1 MGMDNIASMK
11 TGDSLLRRI
20 DSRLT
25 PTAPR
30 IFLVLYLLLGVQS
43 WWVETRKS
51 GDFDVFYLAAKN
63 AIAAKPL
70 YADYP
75 PFTPYRYAPTFAI
88 LIAPVGALPRPAA
101 GLVWNVVSALA
112 LASFFTWSARRFGR
126 DPPFTSQL
134 AVFAVVL
141 PFTVHCLRLGQTEAI
156 LLWLAAR
163 SEDLAERRPALSG
176 ASWAIAALTKPP
188 FLILGAPALF
198 ARQWSR
204 IGWFFVF
211 AVLGLLA
218 PIIFYGW
225 DGTLTLDLAWFR
237 HLEGASTVALCGR
250 ENQSAWAIAC
260 TYLATPPGPAYTAS
274 VALLGGGSAIV
285 GSVAAAVVWKLDPA
299 RGRLVAIALALWLSS
314 FLSPLGW
321 RTGLI
326 GTMPALHLLLVGART
341 PHPSPSRTIQRIVL
355 LGVFL
360 VQRLDYE
367 LVGRKAFFW
376 LLAHQQL
383 GVSAA
388 IAVLTGIVGTAAL
401 ALRTPADP
409 STDG

>member
-1 MGMDNIASMK
+1 MERAA
-11 TGDSLLRRI
+11 SLLRHI

-25 PTAPR
+25 PRAPR

-63 AIAAKPL
+63 AVAAKPL

-75 PFTPYRYAPTFAI
+75 PFTPYRYAPTFAV
-88 LIAPVGALPRPAA
+88 LIAPVGVFPRPVA
-101 GLVWNVVSALA
+101 GLVWNIVSALA
-112 LASFFTWSARRFGR
+112 LTSFFTWSARRFGR

-134 AVFAVVL
+134 AVFALVL

-163 SEDLAERRPALSG
+163 SEELAERRPVLSG
-176 ASWAIAALTKPP
+176 ASWAVAALTKPP
-188 FLILGAPALF
+188 FLVLGAPALF

-204 IGWFFVF
+204 IGWFLVF
-211 AVLGLLA
+211 AILGLLV
-218 PIIFYGW
+218 PIVFYGLT
-225 DGTLTLDLAWFR
+225 GTLTLDLAWFR
-237 HLEGASTVALCGR
+237 HLESASTIALCSR

-274 VALLGGGSAIV
+274 VALLGGGSALM
-285 GSVAAAVVWKLDPA
+285 GSVAAAVVWKRDPEQ
-299 RGRLVAIALALWLSS
+299 GRLVAIALALWLAS

-326 GTMPALHLLLVGART
+326 GTMPALHLLLVGARD
-341 PHPSPSRTIQRIVL
+341 PQSGPSRTIQRLVL
-355 LGVFL
+355 GGVFL

-367 LVGRKAFFW
+367 VVGRKAFFW

-383 GVSAA
+383 GISAA
-388 IAVLTGIVGTAAL
+388 VAVLAGLVGTATFV
-401 ALRTPADP
+401 LRTPPRP
-409 STDG
+409 STCA